1 MDPDLDAIR
10 SARMNQLQQQQEQD
24 PEKANAQKEQQTLMK
39 NSILAQLLDQNAR
52 ARLNTLKISKPEK
65 AEMVEQMIIQMAQ
78 SGRIGG
84 KLDDQQFRQVLESL
98 SDQMPRSTSKVKFD
112 RRRANLDSDSDDDY
126 GL

>member
-1 MDPDLDAIR
+1 MDPDLETIR
-10 SARMNQLQQQQEQD
+10 NARMNQLQQEQD

-98 SDQMPRSTSKVKFD
+98 SDQMPRSTSKVNFD